1 MGTWNIKYCFWNIC
15 SLQEEEIVVYEYVIW
30 KGLKII
36 LGRERAGITI
46 FWYLRGEGGIKT
58 LDIILGDQKKGLR
71 ERGVELLEIEI
82 WNYLVGE
89 EIKDLGIII
98 RVSEKGR
105 GLKKGVI
112 RKGEGIIMREC

>member
-1 MGTWNIKYCFWNIC
+1 MKMK
-15 SLQEEEIVVYEYVIW
+15 W

-36 LGRERAGITI
+36 LGRERAGIKI
-46 FWYLRGEGGIKT
+46 FWYLRGEGWIKT
-58 LDIILGDQKKGLR
+58 LDKILEDQKKGLR
-71 ERGVELLEIEI
+71 ERGGELLEIKI
-82 WNYLVGE
+82 WNYWVGE

>member
-1 MGTWNIKYCFWNIC
+1 MKMK
-15 SLQEEEIVVYEYVIW
+15 W
-30 KGLKII
+30 KGLNII
-36 LGRERAGITI
+36 LGRESASITI
-46 FWYLRGEGGIKT
+46 FWYLRGEGWIKT
-58 LDIILGDQKKGLR
+58 LDKILGDQKKGIR
-71 ERGVELLEIEI
+71 ERGGELLEIFLEIKI
-82 WNYLVGE
+82 WNYWVGE